1 MSHLYIIT
9 KQEFTSL
16 YRFGKIPLVAEKIM
30 DTENRNTTEINNLV
44 YNSFLSLPHFV
55 GDEEYL
61 IIGFENNLMD
71 GIWLGIEHVSEVI
84 PLTRAAKNSFEM
96 KFDIKLDFK
105 EARFEETVHKVEEH
119 IDIQERYRGAKA
131 FWSLCKVENEYE
143 PLLSNDIIESAYQKR
158 IDSKKSNDFQDNFFI
173 HLLAYD
179 RYEFFPNTD
188 LGYFYDVGEIL
199 AHSKGA
205 PSFRGSGF
213 HSFLE
218 NNKHELA
225 NKSLIEL
232 GKTILETH
240 EVVKFTEQLTANGL
254 KQYIASAI
262 FLKFKEDLGE
272 RDTIKDSI
280 TGKLIGEIRKDKQF
294 IGELNLAIF
303 LTGSFFGYKKFY
315 DDLYELAGL
324 KIFKPIV
331 KQPRNERNIKNEQ
344 IETPKELKE
353 SSPDVQDP
361 EMETTDTEYVYGFH
375 IRKDVQDPEME
386 TTDTTIKHD
395 SEDNTEAAP
404 ISNSVKVEDKTGTR
418 SVDSSS
424 NEYDGIQKQIFESLL
439 KIIDEEKGSFE
450 IKTDR
455 LKDLK
460 KILSPLSVEHK
471 ISKKDDVVRVIKDKF
486 TKDIKIEVKG
496 NKYTVSR
503 NNENDLFA
511 NA

>member
-16 YRFGKIPLVAEKIM
+16 YRFGKIPLILERIM
-30 DTENRNTTEINNLV
+30 DTENRNPTEINDLV

-61 IIGFENNLMD
+61 IIGFENNLMN
-71 GIWLGIEHVSEVI
+71 GIWIGIEHVSEVI
-84 PLTRAAKNSFEM
+84 PLTRAAKSSFEM

-158 IDSKKSNDFQDNFFI
+158 IDSKKSNDFQDDFFI

-188 LGYFYDVGEIL
+188 LGYFYDVGEIF

-218 NNKHELA
+218 NNKHELSK
-225 NKSLIEL
+225 KSLVEL
-232 GKTILETH
+232 AKTILETH

-272 RDTIKDSI
+272 RETIKDSI

-324 KIFKPIV
+324 KIFKTIV
-331 KQPRNERNIKNEQ
+331 KQPQNESNIKDEQ
-344 IETPKELKE
+344 IEAPKESKE
-353 SSPDVQDP
+353 STTDVQDA
-361 EMETTDTEYVYGFH
+361 
-375 IRKDVQDPEME
+375 EME

-395 SEDNTEAAP
+395 SEENTEAAP
-404 ISNSVKVEDKTGTR
+404 ISNSVKVEDKTLTR
-418 SVDSSS
+418 PVDPSS
-424 NEYDGIQKQIFESLL
+424 NEYNGIQKQIFESLL
-439 KIIDEEKGSFE
+439 KILDEEKGSFE

-455 LKDLK
+455 FKDLK
-460 KILSPLSVEHK
+460 KILSPLSVEYK

-486 TKDIKIEVKG
+486 SKDIKVEIKG
-496 NKYTVSR
+496 SKYTVSR

-511 NA
+511 NS

>member
-16 YRFGKIPLVAEKIM
+16 YRFGKVPLISEKIM
-30 DTENRNTTEINNLV
+30 DTAKRNTSEINNMV
-44 YNSFLSLPHFV
+44 YNGFLSLPYFV

-71 GIWLGIEHVSEVI
+71 DIWLGIENVSEVI
-84 PLTRAAKNSFEM
+84 PLTKAAKNSFEM
-96 KFDIKLDFK
+96 KFDMKLDFK
-105 EARFEETVHKVEEH
+105 EPRFEETVHKVEEH

-131 FWSLCKVENEYE
+131 FWSLCKVDNAYE
-143 PLLSNDIIESAYQKR
+143 PLLSNYIIESAYQKR
-158 IDSKKSNDFQDNFFI
+158 INAKKSNDFQDEFFI

-188 LGYFYDVGEIL
+188 LGYFYDIGEIF

-218 NNKHELA
+218 SNKNELF
-225 NKSLIEL
+225 NKSLVEL
-232 GKTILETH
+232 GKIILETH
-240 EVVKFTEQLTANGL
+240 EVAKFTEQLTANGL

-262 FLKFKEDLGE
+262 FLKVKEDLGE

-294 IGELNLAIF
+294 INELNLAIF
-303 LTGSFFGYKKFY
+303 LAGSFFGYKKFY

-324 KIFKPIV
+324 KIFKPKL
-331 KQPRNERNIKNEQ
+331 KQSQNEENTKNEQ
-344 IETPKELKE
+344 IKSPKELNE
-353 SSPDVQDP
+353 SSTDLQDD
-361 EMETTDTEYVYGFH
+361 EIVAA
-375 IRKDVQDPEME
+375 
-386 TTDTTIKHD
+386 DTTINPD
-395 SEDNTEAAP
+395 SDEYTEAAP
-404 ISNSVKVEDKTGTR
+404 NSNSVKVENKTPKIY
-418 SVDSSS
+418 VDSSS
-424 NEYDGIQKQIFESLL
+424 NEYTGIQKQIFESLL
-439 KIIDEEKGSFE
+439 KILDEEKGSFE

-455 LKDLK
+455 LLDLK
-460 KILSPLSVEHK
+460 KILSPLSVKDH
-471 ISKKDDVVRVIKDKF
+471 ISKKDGVVRIIKDKF
-486 TKDIKIEVKG
+486 SKDIKVEVKG
-496 NKYTVSR
+496 NKYTISR
-503 NNENDLFA
+503 NTENDLFA